1 MKGQT
6 ALYQDLPMK
15 SVVDYNK
22 IGRSLEENAIKH
34 THKKKKVIR
43 LLLKAIET

>member
-15 SVVDYNK
+15 SAVDYNK

-34 THKKKKVIR
+34 TKKKKVIR